1 LALDWLGWSTS
12 VLSRH
17 LGAAAALMAQLL
29 TAPTLSDQAVAAERD
44 LLVEETRQATDDMF
58 RYPFQLAFREA
69 FGLRGYGL
77 PALGLPEP
85 LAGIAPDQVRQW
97 HRECFAGQRAT
108 VIAVGEIEPEAAIDT
123 LAGIFGGL
131 PAVPA
136 GGPSESERWLPAG
149 TPRELRVTRQKTQS
163 ALAMVFPGPSRGDA
177 DYPVAEV
184 WAAVASGLG
193 GRLFDALRDKR
204 SLAYTVMALAWLRGR
219 AGALATYIATSPDR
233 EAEARQAMLEE
244 LAKFAAQPVS
254 AAELDQ
260 AINYLAG
267 QAQVDRQ
274 SSSSL
279 MAEILESWM
288 IGGGLVEGANPGE
301 RYRRVTADQV
311 QALATRSLDPGRRA
325 EGVIQGSGGGR

>member
-1 LALDWLGWSTS
+1 
-12 VLSRH
+12 
-17 LGAAAALMAQLL
+17 
-29 TAPTLSDQAVAAERD
+29 
-44 LLVEETRQATDDMF
+44 
-58 RYPFQLAFREA
+58 
-69 FGLRGYGL
+69 
-77 PALGLPEP
+77 
-85 LAGIAPDQVRQW
+85 
-97 HRECFAGQRAT
+97 
-108 VIAVGEIEPEAAIDT
+108 
-123 LAGIFGGL
+123 
-131 PAVPA
+131 
-136 GGPSESERWLPAG
+136 
-149 TPRELRVTRQKTQS
+149 
-163 ALAMVFPGPSRGDA
+163 
-177 DYPVAEV
+177 
-184 WAAVASGLG
+184 
-193 GRLFDALRDKR
+193 
-204 SLAYTVMALAWLRGR
+204 MALAWLRGR